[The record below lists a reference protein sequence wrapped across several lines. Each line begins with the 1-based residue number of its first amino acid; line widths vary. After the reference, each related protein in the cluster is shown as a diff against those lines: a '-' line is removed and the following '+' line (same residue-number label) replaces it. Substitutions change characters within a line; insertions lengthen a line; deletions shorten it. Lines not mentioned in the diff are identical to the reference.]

1 MFCVLLRRRVVS
13 ALVGHIFFY
22 CHEMRL
28 HRFFTVNSPVIF
40 LKYTF
45 ELRISCLI
53 LASRSVLHG
62 VCRRTFHEKVEKRR
76 EITGGPDSVGVL

>member
-13 ALVGHIFFY
+13 ALVGHIFFH

-53 LASRSVLHG
+53 RLDQFYTAFAGGRSM
-62 VCRRTFHEKVEKRR
+62 KKA
-76 EITGGPDSVGVL
+76 